1 MPVSESQDGNHSEA
15 KLSQHDHVWHGES
28 CLNFLVGRVWS
39 RRHEA
44 AEEFLNYESS
54 EGKSL

>member
-1 MPVSESQDGNHSEA
+1 MD
-15 KLSQHDHVWHGES
+15 
-28 CLNFLVGRVWS
+28 FLVGRVWS